1 MSEPHEAG
9 DAGDAS
15 GRPTLDQRAAELSRR
30 AHEARAEYRRAA
42 EDLVVILSQPLHE
55 LVMSGTDR
63 IAEKLLVSARIRWEG
78 ALSMAVQAVKTVDR
92 RCAEV
97 EGENAATTKSTK
109 STKPEAGQP

>member
-9 DAGDAS
+9 DVT
-15 GRPTLDQRAAELSRR
+15 GRPTLDQRAMELSRR

-55 LVMSGTDR
+55 LAISGTDR
-63 IAEKLLVSARIRWEG
+63 IAEGMLDSARIRWEA
-78 ALSMAVQAVKTVDR
+78 ALSIAVQAVKTADR
-92 RCAEV
+92 RRAEV

-109 STKPEAGQP
+109 STKPEASQP